1 MKKLFVTSWFIF
13 LFLNN
18 IKSQQLQRIPIIAA
32 ADTAYPQWNY
42 QSYLSD
48 SLQSLVPS
56 VWGISYHYS
65 TVLLTLQKKAILN
78 KISLYDYT
86 GVCTNEPAY
95 IYVLNEKDTLFVGT
109 FIGTKYM
116 TYVDID
122 IAIPFAATKI
132 AIKKFGNN
140 IPQKVLAFGTDYFSN
155 TICDSFPSRL
165 TVNAITESTNTN
177 SDYSNWLT
185 DSLNN
190 LVLGNFLTTNQQY
203 VDVKLTL
210 NNRAQISKILLF
222 DDAGTFDTNPAYIFT
237 QKDTVITFVGIF
249 NGDKYKQFVQ
259 YIIPESQQA
268 DAVIIRKFAN
278 NIPQKVQIFG
288 KVILQNPFYTPTAL
302 PIVAQDSLIELKSIK
317 PSINTGMKY
326 TPWLQSSLDSLVKS
340 VWNITNNQWVDVTIK
355 LPGYYNISKVE
366 LYDHQ
371 GVFTNQPASIFYK
384 KDSTLTLIGIFDG
397 AAYKVIKPYLLPLNP
412 IANAIVVRKYAN
424 NIPQKIRVYGKWI
437 AAYIDNDTLTNTT
450 PIINTNADT
459 AQYTKIPIEA
469 KRWYILNYA
478 PKGIGALFNGITT
491 EPIATGFSLFNKRYD
506 CIYPIN
512 KGENIAIHQIKM
524 YDGAGIFAREPMY
537 VYGIKNNGT
546 KVLMAT
552 FTGSVYNQWVG
563 PYPYKQNNINH
574 FTLDTAITD
583 IQYIVINCFQN
594 DLPTEVE
601 FLGQYIFND
610 STTAGNNLVMSNIG
624 NAVGINGFEWDF
636 VNPTINS
643 RLIDEKK
650 YAAIK
655 NFTGFR
661 HYLDWY
667 RLEDFEGKYT
677 FNPCHWGGWD
687 YDMTYE
693 RCKRDSIEVLVCIK
707 NMPRWMKETYPLAER
722 ADDNVPVKYGQDI
735 NVPASYIELG
745 RVAFQFTAR
754 YGRNTQVPLSLL
766 KINTTPRWPGDPA
779 NTTKV
784 GLNYIKYIECGNE
797 LDKWWR
803 GLSGYMNPY
812 QMAAMLSTFYD
823 GHKGTLG
830 NNVGIKTAD
839 STMQV
844 VIGGL
849 AFNNPSY
856 VRGMLEWC
864 RQNRGYKSNGD
875 VDICWDIIN
884 YHHFSNNALTT
895 SNGISTRGAAPE
907 ITDAETIAKEFLF
920 FSKKFLNDMP
930 IWITE
935 LGYDLNQASSLK
947 AIPIGTKSAMETQA
961 DWILRSALFYMS
973 EGINR
978 LFFYEI
984 KDFNSESDVKFASM
998 GLVDTNFKRRPA
1010 LDYLYQ
1016 TNQLMGKYTFV
1027 KKLQQLPIIDEYAL
1041 GAKKMYAAWVPNENG
1056 TQLPFTLTLLN
1067 TDSAIIYTP
1076 TVGAN
1081 NMHATTIPVINNQVT
1096 LMATETPIFI
1106 EKKLTVASKLI
1117 KKNSTVV
1124 VKNTLLKPIINVY
1137 PNPFIDKINFSIT
1150 MPFKGKVD
1158 IEIFTLSGQLISQY
1172 LNNIVEKN
1180 QPTLFTIPL
1189 NMVEKQNFVY
1199 RCTINEHTFFGQLQ
1213 SAQ

>member
-1 MKKLFVTSWFIF
+1 MKKLCLTIC
-13 LFLNN
+13 LLICILH
-18 IKSQQLQRIPIIAA
+18 IKAQQLQRIPIIAV
-32 ADTAYPQWNY
+32 ADTAFPQWNY

-48 SLQSLVPS
+48 SVQTLVPS
-56 VWGISYHYS
+56 VWGISYQYS
-65 TVLLTLQKKAILN
+65 TIILTLQKNALIKKL
-78 KISLYDYT
+78 KLYDYT
-86 GVCTNEPAY
+86 GVFTNEPAY
-95 IYVLNEKDTLFVGT
+95 IYLLNDKDTI
-109 FIGTKYM
+109 FIGTFTGTSYM
-116 TYVDID
+116 SYVDINVD
-122 IAIPFAATKI
+122 IPFVASKI

-140 IPQKVLAFGTDYFSN
+140 IPQKVMAYGTDYFANSV
-155 TICDSFPSRL
+155 CDSFPTRL
-165 TVNAITESTNTN
+165 TVNAITESTNTGT
-177 SDYSNWLT
+177 DYSNWLT
-185 DSLNN
+185 DSVQNIVPNN
-190 LVLGNFLTTNQQY
+190 FTTINQQY
-203 VDVKLTL
+203 VDVKLSL
-210 NNRAQISKILLF
+210 QSRAQISTLSLY
-222 DDAGTFDTNPAYIFT
+222 DDAGTFETNPAYIFT
-237 QKDTVITFVGIF
+237 QKDTVLTFIGLF
-249 NGDKYKQFVQ
+249 NGNKYKQFVH
-259 YIIPESQQA
+259 YTIPESYQA

-288 KVILQNPFYTPTAL
+288 KAILQNPFFTPTPL
-302 PIVAQDSLIELKSIK
+302 PVIIQDSVIALKSVH
-317 PSINTGMKY
+317 PTINTGMKY
-326 TPWLQSSLDSLVKS
+326 TPWLNPNLDSLVKS
-340 VWNITNNQWVDVTIK
+340 VWNGINNQWVDVTIK

-371 GVFTNQPASIFYK
+371 GVFTNQPASIYYK
-384 KDSTLTLIGIFDG
+384 KDSTLTLIGTFDG
-397 AAYKVIKPYLLPLNP
+397 AAYKVIKPYLLSTNP
-412 IANAIVVRKYAN
+412 IANAIVVRKFGN
-424 NIPQKIRVYGKWI
+424 NIPQKIRVYGKWF
-437 AAYIDNDTLTNTT
+437 AAYLDTDTLINVT
-450 PIINTNADT
+450 PIHTNVDT
-459 AQYTKIPIEA
+459 TQYAKIPIEA
-469 KRWYILNYA
+469 KRWYTLNYA

-506 CIYPIN
+506 CVYPIN

-524 YDGAGIFAREPMY
+524 YDGAGMYNREPMY
-537 VYGIKNNGT
+537 MYGIKTNGT
-546 KVLMAT
+546 KILMAT
-552 FTGSVYNQWVG
+552 FTGSAYNQWVG
-563 PYPYKQNNINH
+563 PYPYRQNNINY
-574 FTLDTAITD
+574 FTLDTAVTN

-594 DLPTEVE
+594 DVPTEVE
-601 FLGQYIFND
+601 FFGRYNFTD
-610 STTAGNNLVMSNIG
+610 STVLSNNLVMSKMG

-643 RLIDEKK
+643 RLIDERK

-693 RCKRDSIEVLVCIK
+693 RCKRDSIEVLVCLK
-707 NMPRWMKETYPLAER
+707 NIPRWMKETYPLALR

-735 NVPASYIELG
+735 NEPASYIELG

-754 YGRNTQVPLSLL
+754 YGRNTQVPLALL
-766 KINTTPRWPGDPA
+766 KVNTTPRWPGDPA

-784 GLNYIKYIECGNE
+784 GLNYVKYIECGNE

-803 GLSGYMNPY
+803 GAVGYMNPY

-875 VDICWDIIN
+875 VNICWDIIN

-907 ITDAETIAKEFLF
+907 ITDAESIAKDFLF

-947 AIPIGTKSAMETQA
+947 AIPIGNKTAMQTQA

-984 KDFNSESDVKFASM
+984 KDFNSESEVKFSSM

-1016 TNQLMGKYTFV
+1016 TNQLMGNYIFT
-1027 KKLQQLPIIDEYAL
+1027 KKIQQLPIVNEYTL
-1041 GAKKMYAAWVPNENG
+1041 GAKKMYAVWVPDEKG
-1056 TQLPFTLTLLN
+1056 TQLPVTLTFTN
-1067 TDSAIIYTP
+1067 ADSAIIHTP
-1076 TVGAN
+1076 TIGEN
-1081 NMHATTIPVINNQVT
+1081 KMTATTIPVVNNQVT
-1096 LMATETPIFI
+1096 IMATETPLFI
-1106 EKKLTVASKLI
+1106 EKKLSVASKLAI
-1117 KKNSTVV
+1117 NNSKKL
-1124 VKNTLLKPIINVY
+1124 VKNIEIKPIINAY
-1137 PNPFIDKINFSIT
+1137 PNPFIDKVNFSIT

-1158 IEIFTLSGQLISQY
+1158 IEIFTLAGQLISQY
-1172 LNNIVEKN
+1172 LNNTVEKN
-1180 QPTLFTIPL
+1180 QPIIFTIPL

-1213 SAQ
+1213 FAH